1 MVRFIVYASVFA
13 LLVNIFLLIYREFF
27 LTAAVVA
34 IPFVGPINWMIHPDV
49 FSIRDSPDGLLGLV
63 LSAVHTISTRIA
75 LVLLPSVWK
84 RASIMKNIFV
94 DDSWKFASEDT
105 FDYLSKYITYEA
117 KKIYLMRKTK
127 KNLADFLDKVR
138 PDATNAIFRFLE
150 G

>member
-1 MVRFIVYASVFA
+1 M
-13 LLVNIFLLIYREFF
+13 
-27 LTAAVVA
+27 TAAVVA

-117 KKIYLMRKTK
+117 KKRYLMRKTK